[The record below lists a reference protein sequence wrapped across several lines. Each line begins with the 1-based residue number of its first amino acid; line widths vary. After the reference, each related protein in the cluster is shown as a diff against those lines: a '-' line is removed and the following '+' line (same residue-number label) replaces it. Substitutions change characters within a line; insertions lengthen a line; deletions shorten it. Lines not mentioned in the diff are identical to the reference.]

1 MKLFKSIV
9 QFDAAKLQGG
19 GGSGLGLWSKCQ
31 NKMQSHPAYFDCD
44 CLVSKA
50 IMSAHGGQL
59 WVTSTVFPVKAAC
72 SEWS

>member
-31 NKMQSHPAYFDCD
+31 NK
-44 CLVSKA
+44 
-50 IMSAHGGQL
+50 
-59 WVTSTVFPVKAAC
+59 C
-72 SEWS
+72 SPILLTLILIA